1 VRWNYIIPRLTIV
14 LLLCAFRMWGMDPL
28 LRYSAV
34 QTLQMMIGAR
44 ADIGQLETQIYPPR
58 ITVTNVALADAK
70 RPGQNLLQF
79 DELEFRL
86 SGEPLLRR
94 QFVVDE
100 GRLTGLKF
108 RTARADDGQLETS
121 PAADE
126 ETPPSWIEE
135 KLRSA
140 GDEWLTGLTEELKS
154 QVDPDVL
161 ETYRTGTAVY
171 DKWDER
177 FREMSDRTRLLE
189 PRFKEL
195 KLAFENARHGD
206 ALHQIEQYLQVAQR
220 AEMLAQEA
228 QEMKTELTGI
238 VPEVRTDFASLDQ
251 ARRNDQTM
259 IQNRIALLKPDARR
273 ITETLIGEQMYLQVQ
288 HLLSWVETAQQYR
301 QQLRE
306 QVKPPRS
313 TGQEFAFPVR
323 NPTPDFVVLKLAVSG
338 EVQVDGKPVPFQ
350 AQLSDATED
359 APLLGRPCVLR
370 VRMDGDKPLQLK
382 ITRDATGPETV
393 SEIAALY
400 RDVHGQTLTVGR
412 PDKAMLSGRL
422 SDITWDT
429 QLTLKAQQLSGTI
442 SLSSAFSDSVVAADD
457 SIRPELLEAANDA
470 IQQVA
475 KVDATLHLS
484 GTMLKPEMQL
494 ESSVGEQIADGIQL
508 AFSHQVQNAKQRLLK
523 EVNTFAS
530 DQVERLSARFAG
542 EYDKLI
548 SENAELIKQIRQV
561 QTLVASL
568 QSGDMD
574 AATLVRQVKNS
585 RVLPAKQQQQVD
597 RTINDVNQVLKT
609 TRLPE
614 SLKGAKLPLGRL
626 TKPGQAPQER

>member
-1 VRWNYIIPRLTIV
+1 
-14 LLLCAFRMWGMDPL
+14 
-28 LRYSAV
+28 
-34 QTLQMMIGAR
+34 
-44 ADIGQLETQIYPPR
+44 
-58 ITVTNVALADAK
+58 
-70 RPGQNLLQF
+70 
-79 DELEFRL
+79 
-86 SGEPLLRR
+86 
-94 QFVVDE
+94 
-100 GRLTGLKF
+100 LK
-108 RTARADDGQLETS
+108 E
-121 PAADE
+121 
-126 ETPPSWIEE
+126 
-135 KLRSA
+135 
-140 GDEWLTGLTEELKS
+140 
-154 QVDPDVL
+154 
-161 ETYRTGTAVY
+161 
-171 DKWDER
+171 
-177 FREMSDRTRLLE
+177 
-189 PRFKEL
+189 
-195 KLAFENARHGD
+195 
-206 ALHQIEQYLQVAQR
+206 
-220 AEMLAQEA
+220 
-228 QEMKTELTGI
+228 
-238 VPEVRTDFASLDQ
+238 
-251 ARRNDQTM
+251 
-259 IQNRIALLKPDARR
+259 
-273 ITETLIGEQMYLQVQ
+273 
-288 HLLSWVETAQQYR
+288 
-301 QQLRE
+301 
-306 QVKPPRS
+306 
-313 TGQEFAFPVR
+313 
-323 NPTPDFVVLKLAVSG
+323 
-338 EVQVDGKPVPFQ
+338 
-350 AQLSDATED
+350 
-359 APLLGRPCVLR
+359 
-370 VRMDGDKPLQLK
+370 
-382 ITRDATGPETV
+382 
-393 SEIAALY
+393 
-400 RDVHGQTLTVGR
+400 
-412 PDKAMLSGRL
+412 
-422 SDITWDT
+422 
-429 QLTLKAQQLSGTI
+429 QQLSGTI